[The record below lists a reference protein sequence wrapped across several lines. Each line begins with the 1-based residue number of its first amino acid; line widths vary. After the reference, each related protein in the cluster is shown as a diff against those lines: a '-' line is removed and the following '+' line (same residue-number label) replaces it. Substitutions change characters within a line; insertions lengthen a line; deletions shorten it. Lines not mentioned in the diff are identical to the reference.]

1 MIVEQKRPRLGLF
14 LMKRNCEMRNEDEN
28 ERGKMT
34 AEQAM
39 KMLKDENVDVTLEQA
54 GKVLDFLRLLAK
66 VTVLNY
72 LKKKRDEKDSGFIC
86 ESEYRRTG
94 GKRLLTKKSRGN
106 AKKVL

>member
-1 MIVEQKRPRLGLF
+1 MIVEQKRPSLGLF
-14 LMKRNCEMRNEDEN
+14 LMKRNCEMRNEGEN

-39 KMLKDENVDVTLEQA
+39 KMLKNENVNVTLEQA
-54 GKVLDFLRLLAK
+54 GKVLDFLRLLAR

-72 LKKKRDEKDSGFIC
+72 LKKKRDEKDSGLIR
-86 ESEYRRTG
+86 ESEYRRAG
-94 GKRLLTKKSRGN
+94 GKRLLSKKPRGN

>member
-14 LMKRNCEMRNEDEN
+14 LMKRNCKMRNEDEN

-39 KMLKDENVDVTLEQA
+39 KMLKDENVNVTLEQA
-54 GKVLDFLRLLAK
+54 EKVLDFLRLLAR

-72 LKKKRDEKDSGFIC
+72 LKKKRDEKDSRLIC
-86 ESEYRRTG
+86 ESEYGRAG
-94 GKRLLTKKSRGN
+94 GKRLLSKKPGGN
-106 AKKVL
+106 AKKIL